1 MTDSQDSF
9 VTAQSNL
16 APVGGEG
23 HDHTATYDAAE
34 ARKIAAIEKL
44 IATFEAEDD
53 PEEGRDGPPPPVSE
67 HTASDRHSPAT
78 GPPLMPHAMK
88 EGEPESHTRPG
99 AHRMHPEKGLEEGRA
114 GPLPSVSEHTASDRH
129 SPATGPPHSDRHSP
143 AAGPHH
149 LPQKEGEPES
159 PTRPGAHR
167 MHPGETTSD
176 HLTRMPAGPPHH
188 VEQPNEAVPHRKT
201 PTGHA
206 EEDPEEGRTG
216 PPPPVGEHTGS
227 DRHFRAT
234 GPPRLPQKE
243 GEPESHTRPGAH
255 PMHPGHRTE
264 DAHVGAVPGHGSD
277 ARHRP
282 PETEGDT
289 RSQHTTPTS
298 AEVEHHTEKNV
309 HEKASDE
316 KTGEARSE
324 HHRSRTGHT
333 GGARGT
339 SPPPKSD
346 GPAPQPS
353 TSKDV
358 VHDKSRSAT
367 PEDHKTGSVKHST
380 TRHSGKKEATGE
392 RAPPPIAHASHSS
405 PDGGKKEAAAKSPKD
420 QKHSRWVTN

>member
-255 PMHPGHRTE
+255 PMHPANTIE
-264 DAHVGAVPGHGSD
+264 AELDTPAAHGARL
-277 ARHRP
+277 RHRRA
-282 PETEGDT
+282 TD
-289 RSQHTTPTS
+289 R
-298 AEVEHHTEKNV
+298 
-309 HEKASDE
+309 
-316 KTGEARSE
+316 R
-324 HHRSRTGHT
+324 
-333 GGARGT
+333 
-339 SPPPKSD
+339 
-346 GPAPQPS
+346 PQPS